1 MRHVPDPNPNI
12 GAMLLDI
19 SRPDGVPAR
28 TAVLLAS
35 IDNAMHRISAC
46 ARQKM
51 EPARVGLI
59 ALEELGK
66 IVDARHALAKS
77 MGLA

>member
-1 MRHVPDPNPNI
+1 MNRPVPDPNL

-28 TAVLLAS
+28 TSVLLAS

-46 ARQKM
+46 ARQEI
-51 EPARVGLI
+51 EPTRVGLI

-77 MGLA
+77 MGMA